1 MSNNVMRVFESKQF
15 GQLRTILKNDDVWF
29 VGKDVAKALGY
40 ANTKDALIYH
50 VHKEDK
56 CTLQRSQISTF
67 ENHIPKSIL
76 PVNFVAADIPNR
88 GLTIINESGLYALI
102 FGSKLEAAEEF
113 KHWVTHDVLPSIRKT
128 GGYIMGQEEMSD
140 IELLS
145 RAILVAQN
153 QIAQRDSRIAEM
165 EPVVDFAQRCLLA
178 EGAVT
183 TTSIAKNYGLSA
195 NKLNQLLKGL
205 GVQYKVGNQWV
216 LYSQYQDCGYTET
229 RRTPIQKK
237 NGEMVLVSE
246 TLWTP
251 KGIEFIDRML
261 QSVNVEKVSA

>member
-1 MSNNVMRVFESKQF
+1 MNNTMVKVFENEQF
-15 GQLRTILKNDDVWF
+15 GKVRAINIDGESWF
-29 VGKDVAKALGY
+29 IGKDVAVALGY
-40 ANTKDALIYH
+40 NDTDQALRRH
-50 VHKEDK
+50 VDKEDK
-56 CTLQRSQISTF
+56 LTR
-67 ENHIPKSIL
+67 
-76 PVNFVAADIPNR
+76 NFDGSGQKR
-88 GLTIINESGLYALI
+88 KMTTINESGLYSLVLS
-102 FGSKLEAAEEF
+102 SKLPTAKAF
-113 KHWVTHDVLPSIRKT
+113 KRWITSEVIPSIRKT

-140 IELLS
+140 IEILS
-145 RAILVAQN
+145 RAVLVAQN

-195 NKLNQLLKGL
+195 TKLNQLLKGL

-237 NGEMVLVSE
+237 DGEVVLVSE

-261 QSVNVEKVSA
+261 QSVNVKNVFA

>member
-1 MSNNVMRVFESKQF
+1 MSNSMVKVFENEQF
-15 GQLRTILKNDDVWF
+15 GKVRAINIDGESWF
-29 VGKDVAKALGY
+29 VGKDVAEALGY
-40 ANTKDALIYH
+40 NDTDQALRRH
-50 VHKEDK
+50 VDKEDK
-56 CTLQRSQISTF
+56 LTR
-67 ENHIPKSIL
+67 
-76 PVNFVAADIPNR
+76 NFNGSGQNR
-88 GLTIINESGLYALI
+88 KMTTINESGLYSLVLS
-102 FGSKLEAAEEF
+102 SKLPTAKAF
-113 KHWVTHDVLPSIRKT
+113 KRWITSEVIPSIRKT

-145 RAILVAQN
+145 RAMIVAQN

-195 NKLNQLLKGL
+195 TKLNQLLKGL

-237 NGEMVLVSE
+237 NGETVLVSE

-251 KGIEFIDRML
+251 KGIEFIDQML
-261 QSVNVEKVSA
+261 QTVNVEKVLA

>member
-1 MSNNVMRVFESKQF
+1 MNNSMVKVFENEQF
-15 GQLRTILKNDDVWF
+15 GKVRAINIDGESWF
-29 VGKDVAKALGY
+29 VGKDVAEALGY
-40 ANTKDALIYH
+40 NDTDQALRRH
-50 VHKEDK
+50 VDKEDK
-56 CTLQRSQISTF
+56 LTR
-67 ENHIPKSIL
+67 
-76 PVNFVAADIPNR
+76 NFNGSGQNR
-88 GLTIINESGLYALI
+88 KMTTINESGLYSLVLS
-102 FGSKLEAAEEF
+102 SKLPTAKAF
-113 KHWVTHDVLPSIRKT
+113 KRWITSEVIPSIRKT

-145 RAILVAQN
+145 RAMLVAQN

-183 TTSIAKNYGLSA
+183 TTSIAKNYGFSA
-195 NKLNQLLKGL
+195 TKLNQLLKGL

-237 NGEMVLVSE
+237 NGETVLVSE

-251 KGIEFIDRML
+251 KGIEFIDQML
-261 QSVNVEKVSA
+261 QTVNVKKVSA

>member
-1 MSNNVMRVFESKQF
+1 MNNSMVKVFESEQF
-15 GQLRTILKNDDVWF
+15 GQMRTLEVEQDVWF
-29 VGKDVAKALGY
+29 ATSDVCAALGIK
-40 ANTKDALIYH
+40 NPSQALSRLDDDE
-50 VHKEDK
+50 KMT
-56 CTLQRSQISTF
+56 TLISNEGAASGKSQLSF
-67 ENHIPKSIL
+67 
-76 PVNFVAADIPNR
+76 VNEP
-88 GLTIINESGLYALI
+88 GLYSLVL
-102 FGSKLEAAEEF
+102 GSRKKEAVEF
-113 KHWVTHDVLPSIRKT
+113 KRWITHDVVPSIRKT

-145 RAILVAQN
+145 RAVLVAQN

-195 NKLNQLLKGL
+195 TKLNQLLKGL

-237 NGEMVLVSE
+237 DGEVVLVSE
-246 TLWTP
+246 TLWTS
-251 KGIEFIDRML
+251 KGIEFIDQML
-261 QSVNVEKVSA
+261 QSVNISKA

>member
-1 MSNNVMRVFESKQF
+1 MNNSMVKVFENEQF
-15 GQLRTILKNDDVWF
+15 GKMRTLEVGQDVWF
-29 VGKDVAKALGY
+29 ATSDVCAALGIK
-40 ANTKDALIYH
+40 NPSQALSRLDDDE
-50 VHKEDK
+50 KMT
-56 CTLQRSQISTF
+56 TLILNEGAASGKSQLSF
-67 ENHIPKSIL
+67 
-76 PVNFVAADIPNR
+76 VNEP
-88 GLTIINESGLYALI
+88 GLYSLVL
-102 FGSKLEAAEEF
+102 GSRKKEAVEF
-113 KHWVTHDVLPSIRKT
+113 KRWVTHDVIPSIRKT

-145 RAILVAQN
+145 RAMLVAQN

-195 NKLNQLLKGL
+195 TKLNQLLKGL

-251 KGIEFIDRML
+251 KGIEFIDQML
-261 QSVNVEKVSA
+261 QTVNVEKVLA

>member
-1 MSNNVMRVFESKQF
+1 MNNSMVKVFENEQF
-15 GQLRTILKNDDVWF
+15 GKVRAINIDGESWF
-29 VGKDVAKALGY
+29 VGKDVAEALGY
-40 ANTKDALIYH
+40 NDTDQALRRH
-50 VHKEDK
+50 VDKEDK
-56 CTLQRSQISTF
+56 LTR
-67 ENHIPKSIL
+67 
-76 PVNFVAADIPNR
+76 NFNGSGQNR
-88 GLTIINESGLYALI
+88 KMTTINESGLYSLVLS
-102 FGSKLEAAEEF
+102 SKLPTAKAF
-113 KHWVTHDVLPSIRKT
+113 KRWITSEVIPSIRKT

-145 RAILVAQN
+145 RAMLVAQN

-183 TTSIAKNYGLSA
+183 TTSIAKNYGFSA
-195 NKLNQLLKGL
+195 TKLNQLLKGL

>member
-1 MSNNVMRVFESKQF
+1 MDNSMVRIFENEQF
-15 GQLRTILKNDDVWF
+15 GKMRTTVRDNVIWF
-29 VGKDVAKALGY
+29 VGKDVARALGY
-40 ANTKDALIYH
+40 EKPTDA
-50 VHKEDK
+50 VRKKVDEED
-56 CTLQRSQISTF
+56 
-67 ENHIPKSIL
+67 
-76 PVNFVAADIPNR
+76 R
-88 GLTIINESGLYALI
+88 GVSKIETPSGTQEMTIINESGLYSLVLS
-102 FGSKLEAAEEF
+102 SKLPTAKVF
-113 KHWVTHDVLPSIRKT
+113 KRWITSEVIPSIRTT

>member
-1 MSNNVMRVFESKQF
+1 MNNTMVKIFENEQF
-15 GQLRTILKNDDVWF
+15 GQMRTTVRDDTIWF
-29 VGKDVAKALGY
+29 VGKDVARALGY
-40 ANTKDALIYH
+40 EKPTDA
-50 VHKEDK
+50 VRKKVDED
-56 CTLQRSQISTF
+56 
-67 ENHIPKSIL
+67 
-76 PVNFVAADIPNR
+76 DR
-88 GLTIINESGLYALI
+88 GVSKIETPSGTQEMTIINESGLYSLVLS
-102 FGSKLEAAEEF
+102 SKLPTAKAF
-113 KHWVTHDVLPSIRKT
+113 KRWITSEVIPSIRKT

-145 RAILVAQN
+145 RAVLVAQN

-195 NKLNQLLKGL
+195 TKLNQLLKGL

-237 NGEMVLVSE
+237 DGEVVLVSE

-251 KGIEFIDRML
+251 KGIEFIDQML
-261 QSVNVEKVSA
+261 QSVNVSKA

>member
-1 MSNNVMRVFESKQF
+1 MNNTMVKVFENEQF
-15 GQLRTILKNDDVWF
+15 GQMRTTVRDDTIWF
-29 VGKDVAKALGY
+29 VGKDVARALGY
-40 ANTKDALIYH
+40 EKPTDA
-50 VHKEDK
+50 VRKKVDEED
-56 CTLQRSQISTF
+56 
-67 ENHIPKSIL
+67 
-76 PVNFVAADIPNR
+76 R
-88 GLTIINESGLYALI
+88 GVSKIETPSGAQEMTIINESGLYSLVLS
-102 FGSKLEAAEEF
+102 SKLPTAKAF
-113 KHWVTHDVLPSIRKT
+113 KRWITSEVIPSIRKT

-145 RAILVAQN
+145 RAVLVAQN

-195 NKLNQLLKGL
+195 IKLNQLLKGL

-237 NGEMVLVSE
+237 DGEVVLVSE

-251 KGIEFIDRML
+251 KGIEFIDQML
-261 QSVNVEKVSA
+261 QSVNISKA

>member
-1 MSNNVMRVFESKQF
+1 MNNSMVKVFESEQF
-15 GQLRTILKNDDVWF
+15 GKVRAINIDGESWF
-29 VGKDVAKALGY
+29 VGKDVAEALGY
-40 ANTKDALIYH
+40 NDTDQALRRH
-50 VHKEDK
+50 VDKEDK
-56 CTLQRSQISTF
+56 LTR
-67 ENHIPKSIL
+67 
-76 PVNFVAADIPNR
+76 NFNGSGQNR
-88 GLTIINESGLYALI
+88 KMTTINESGLYSLVLS
-102 FGSKLEAAEEF
+102 SKLPTAKAF
-113 KHWVTHDVLPSIRKT
+113 KRWITSEVIPSIRKT

-145 RAILVAQN
+145 RAMLVAQN

-195 NKLNQLLKGL
+195 TKLNQLLKGL

-237 NGEMVLVSE
+237 NGETVLVSE

-261 QSVNVEKVSA
+261 QTVNVEKVSV

>member
-1 MSNNVMRVFESKQF
+1 MNNTMVKVFENEQF
-15 GQLRTILKNDDVWF
+15 GQMRTTVRDDTIWF
-29 VGKDVAKALGY
+29 VGKDVARALGY
-40 ANTKDALIYH
+40 EKPTDA
-50 VHKEDK
+50 VRKKVDG
-56 CTLQRSQISTF
+56 
-67 ENHIPKSIL
+67 
-76 PVNFVAADIPNR
+76 DDR
-88 GLTIINESGLYALI
+88 GVSKIETPSGTQEMTIINESGLYSLVLS
-102 FGSKLEAAEEF
+102 SKLPTAKAF
-113 KHWVTHDVLPSIRKT
+113 KRWITSEVIPSIRKT

-145 RAILVAQN
+145 RAVLVAQN

-195 NKLNQLLKGL
+195 TKLNQLLKGL

-237 NGEMVLVSE
+237 DGEVVLVSE

-251 KGIEFIDRML
+251 KGIEFIDQML
-261 QSVNVEKVSA
+261 QSVNISKA

>member
-1 MSNNVMRVFESKQF
+1 MNNTMVKVFENEQF
-15 GQLRTILKNDDVWF
+15 GKVRAINIDGESWF
-29 VGKDVAKALGY
+29 IGKDVAVALGY
-40 ANTKDALIYH
+40 NDTDQALRRH
-50 VHKEDK
+50 VDKEDK
-56 CTLQRSQISTF
+56 LTR
-67 ENHIPKSIL
+67 
-76 PVNFVAADIPNR
+76 NFDGSGQKR
-88 GLTIINESGLYALI
+88 KMTTINESGLYSLVLS
-102 FGSKLEAAEEF
+102 SKLPTAKAF
-113 KHWVTHDVLPSIRKT
+113 KRWITSEVIPSIRKT

-145 RAILVAQN
+145 RAVLVAQN

-195 NKLNQLLKGL
+195 TKLNQLLKGL

-237 NGEMVLVSE
+237 DGEVVLVSE
-246 TLWTP
+246 TLWTS
-251 KGIEFIDRML
+251 KGIEFIDQML
-261 QSVNVEKVSA
+261 QSVNISKA

>member
-1 MSNNVMRVFESKQF
+1 MNNTMVKVFENEQF
-15 GQLRTILKNDDVWF
+15 GQMRTTVRDDTIWF
-29 VGKDVAKALGY
+29 VGKDVARALGY
-40 ANTKDALIYH
+40 EKPTDA
-50 VHKEDK
+50 VRKKVDED
-56 CTLQRSQISTF
+56 
-67 ENHIPKSIL
+67 
-76 PVNFVAADIPNR
+76 DR
-88 GLTIINESGLYALI
+88 GVSKIETPSGTQEMTIINESGLYSLVLS
-102 FGSKLEAAEEF
+102 SKLPTAKAF
-113 KHWVTHDVLPSIRKT
+113 KRWITSEVIPSIRKT

-145 RAILVAQN
+145 RAVLVAQN

-195 NKLNQLLKGL
+195 TKLNQLLKGL

-237 NGEMVLVSE
+237 DGEVVLVSE

-251 KGIEFIDRML
+251 KGIEFIDQML
-261 QSVNVEKVSA
+261 QSVNVLKA

>member
-1 MSNNVMRVFESKQF
+1 MNNTMVKVFENEQF
-15 GQLRTILKNDDVWF
+15 GKVRAINIDGESWF
-29 VGKDVAKALGY
+29 IGKDVAVALGY
-40 ANTKDALIYH
+40 NDTDQALRRH
-50 VHKEDK
+50 VDKEDK
-56 CTLQRSQISTF
+56 LTR
-67 ENHIPKSIL
+67 
-76 PVNFVAADIPNR
+76 NFDGSGQKR
-88 GLTIINESGLYALI
+88 KMTTINESGLYSLVLS
-102 FGSKLEAAEEF
+102 SKLPTAKAF
-113 KHWVTHDVLPSIRKT
+113 KRWITSEVIPSIRKT

-145 RAILVAQN
+145 RAVLVAQN

-195 NKLNQLLKGL
+195 TKLNQLLKGL

-237 NGEMVLVSE
+237 DGEVVLVSE

-251 KGIEFIDRML
+251 KGIEFIDQML
-261 QSVNVEKVSA
+261 QSVNISKA

>member
-1 MSNNVMRVFESKQF
+1 MNNSMVKVFENEQF
-15 GQLRTILKNDDVWF
+15 GKVRAINIDGESWF
-29 VGKDVAKALGY
+29 VGKDVAEALGY
-40 ANTKDALIYH
+40 NDTDQALRRH
-50 VHKEDK
+50 VDKEDK
-56 CTLQRSQISTF
+56 LTR
-67 ENHIPKSIL
+67 
-76 PVNFVAADIPNR
+76 NFNGSGQNR
-88 GLTIINESGLYALI
+88 KMTTINESGLYSLVLS
-102 FGSKLEAAEEF
+102 SKLPTAKAF
-113 KHWVTHDVLPSIRKT
+113 KRWITSEVIPSIRKT

-145 RAILVAQN
+145 RAMLVAQN

-195 NKLNQLLKGL
+195 TKLNQLLKGL

-251 KGIEFIDRML
+251 KGIEFIDQML
-261 QSVNVEKVSA
+261 QTVNVEKVLA

>member
-1 MSNNVMRVFESKQF
+1 MNNTMVKVFENEQF
-15 GQLRTILKNDDVWF
+15 GKVRAINIDGESWF
-29 VGKDVAKALGY
+29 IGKDVAVALGY
-40 ANTKDALIYH
+40 NDTDQALRRH
-50 VHKEDK
+50 VDKEDK
-56 CTLQRSQISTF
+56 LTR
-67 ENHIPKSIL
+67 
-76 PVNFVAADIPNR
+76 NFDGSGQKR
-88 GLTIINESGLYALI
+88 KMTTINESGLYSLVLS
-102 FGSKLEAAEEF
+102 SKLPTAKAF
-113 KHWVTHDVLPSIRKT
+113 KRWITSEVIPSIRKT

-140 IELLS
+140 IELLA
-145 RAILVAQN
+145 RAVLVAQN
-153 QIAQRDSRIAEM
+153 QIAQWDSRIAEM

-195 NKLNQLLKGL
+195 TKLNQLLKGL

-237 NGEMVLVSE
+237 DGEVVLVSE

-251 KGIEFIDRML
+251 KGIEFIDQML
-261 QSVNVEKVSA
+261 QSVNVSKA

>member
-1 MSNNVMRVFESKQF
+1 MNNSMVKIFENEQF
-15 GQLRTILKNDDVWF
+15 GKVRLVEINDEPWF
-29 VGKDVAKALGY
+29 VLKDVCKAFGETNY
-40 ANTKDALIYH
+40 RRVASKI
-50 VHKEDK
+50 EDYEK
-56 CTLQRSQISTF
+56 GVSQIDT
-67 ENHIPKSIL
+67 PG
-76 PVNFVAADIPNR
+76 
-88 GLTIINESGLYALI
+88 GLQNMTIINESGLYSALFQMQPAKARNVSDAYI
-102 FGSKLEAAEEF
+102 SERQEQLRMF
-113 KHWVTHDVLPSIRKT
+113 KRWVTHDVLPSIRKT

-145 RAILVAQN
+145 RAVLVAQN

-178 EGAVT
+178 KGAVT
-183 TTSIAKNYGLSA
+183 TTSVAKNYGLSA

-237 NGEMVLVSE
+237 DGEVVLVSE
-246 TLWTP
+246 TLWTS
-251 KGIEFIDRML
+251 KGIEFIDQML
-261 QSVNVEKVSA
+261 QSVNISKT

>member
-1 MSNNVMRVFESKQF
+1 MNNTMVKVFENEQF
-15 GQLRTILKNDDVWF
+15 GKVRAINIDGESWF
-29 VGKDVAKALGY
+29 IGKDVAVALGY
-40 ANTKDALIYH
+40 NDTDQALRRH
-50 VHKEDK
+50 VDKEDK
-56 CTLQRSQISTF
+56 LTR
-67 ENHIPKSIL
+67 
-76 PVNFVAADIPNR
+76 NFDGSGQKR
-88 GLTIINESGLYALI
+88 KMTTINESGLYSLVLS
-102 FGSKLEAAEEF
+102 SKLPTAKAF
-113 KHWVTHDVLPSIRKT
+113 KRWITSEVIPSIRKT

-145 RAILVAQN
+145 RAVLVAQN

-195 NKLNQLLKGL
+195 TKLNQLLKGL

-237 NGEMVLVSE
+237 DGEVVLVSE

-261 QSVNVEKVSA
+261 QSVNVKNVFA

>member
-1 MSNNVMRVFESKQF
+1 MNNSMVKVFENEQF
-15 GQLRTILKNDDVWF
+15 GKVRAINIDGESWF
-29 VGKDVAKALGY
+29 VGKDVAEALGY
-40 ANTKDALIYH
+40 NDTYQALRRH
-50 VHKEDK
+50 VDKEDK
-56 CTLQRSQISTF
+56 LTR
-67 ENHIPKSIL
+67 
-76 PVNFVAADIPNR
+76 NFNGSGQNR
-88 GLTIINESGLYALI
+88 KMTTINESGLYSLVLS
-102 FGSKLEAAEEF
+102 SKLPTAKAF
-113 KHWVTHDVLPSIRKT
+113 KRWITSEVIPSIRKT

-145 RAILVAQN
+145 RAMLVAQN

-183 TTSIAKNYGLSA
+183 TTSIAKNYGFSA
-195 NKLNQLLKGL
+195 TKLNQLLKGL

>member
-1 MSNNVMRVFESKQF
+1 MNNTMIKVFENEQF
-15 GQLRTILKNDDVWF
+15 GQMRILEVGQDVWF
-29 VGKDVAKALGY
+29 ATSDVCAALGIK
-40 ANTKDALIYH
+40 NPSQALSRLDDDE
-50 VHKEDK
+50 KMT
-56 CTLQRSQISTF
+56 TLISNEGAASGKSQLSF
-67 ENHIPKSIL
+67 
-76 PVNFVAADIPNR
+76 VNEP
-88 GLTIINESGLYALI
+88 GLYSLVL
-102 FGSKLEAAEEF
+102 GSRKKEAVEF
-113 KHWVTHDVLPSIRKT
+113 KRWITHDVVPSIRTT
-128 GGYIMGQEEMSD
+128 GGYIMGQEGMSD

-145 RAILVAQN
+145 RAVLVAQN

-178 EGAVT
+178 KGAVT

-195 NKLNQLLKGL
+195 TKLNQLLKGL

-237 NGEMVLVSE
+237 DGEVVLVSE

-261 QSVNVEKVSA
+261 QSVNVKNVFA

>member
-1 MSNNVMRVFESKQF
+1 MNNTMVKVFENEQF
-15 GQLRTILKNDDVWF
+15 GQMRTTVRDDTIWF
-29 VGKDVAKALGY
+29 VGKDVARALGY
-40 ANTKDALIYH
+40 EKPTDA
-50 VHKEDK
+50 VRKKVDED
-56 CTLQRSQISTF
+56 
-67 ENHIPKSIL
+67 
-76 PVNFVAADIPNR
+76 DR
-88 GLTIINESGLYALI
+88 GVSKIETPSGTQEMTIINESGLYSLVLS
-102 FGSKLEAAEEF
+102 SKLPTAKAF
-113 KHWVTHDVLPSIRKT
+113 KRWITSEVIPSIRKT

-145 RAILVAQN
+145 RAVLVAQN

-195 NKLNQLLKGL
+195 TKLNQLLKGL

-237 NGEMVLVSE
+237 DGEVVLVSE

-251 KGIEFIDRML
+251 KGIEFIDQML
-261 QSVNVEKVSA
+261 QSVNISKA

>member
-1 MSNNVMRVFESKQF
+1 MNNTMVKVFENEQF
-15 GQLRTILKNDDVWF
+15 GKVRAINIDGESWF
-29 VGKDVAKALGY
+29 IGKDVAVALGY
-40 ANTKDALIYH
+40 NDTDQALRRH
-50 VHKEDK
+50 VDKEDK
-56 CTLQRSQISTF
+56 LTR
-67 ENHIPKSIL
+67 
-76 PVNFVAADIPNR
+76 NFDGSGQKR
-88 GLTIINESGLYALI
+88 KMTTINESGLYSLVLS
-102 FGSKLEAAEEF
+102 SKLPTAKAF
-113 KHWVTHDVLPSIRKT
+113 KRWITSEVIPSIRKT

-145 RAILVAQN
+145 RAVLVAQN

-195 NKLNQLLKGL
+195 TKLNQLLKGL
-205 GVQYKVGNQWV
+205 DVQYKVGNQWV

-237 NGEMVLVSE
+237 DGEVVLVSE

-251 KGIEFIDRML
+251 KGIEFIDQML
-261 QSVNVEKVSA
+261 QSVNISKA

>member
-1 MSNNVMRVFESKQF
+1 MDNSMVRIFENEQF
-15 GQLRTILKNDDVWF
+15 GKMRTTVRDNVIWF
-29 VGKDVAKALGY
+29 VGKDVARALGY
-40 ANTKDALIYH
+40 EKPTDA
-50 VHKEDK
+50 VRKKVDEED
-56 CTLQRSQISTF
+56 
-67 ENHIPKSIL
+67 
-76 PVNFVAADIPNR
+76 R
-88 GLTIINESGLYALI
+88 GVSKIETPSGTQEMTIINESGLYSLVLS
-102 FGSKLEAAEEF
+102 SKLPTAKVF
-113 KHWVTHDVLPSIRKT
+113 KRWITSEVIPSIRTT

-145 RAILVAQN
+145 RAMLVAQN
-153 QIAQRDSRIAEM
+153 QIAQRDNRIAEM

>member
-1 MSNNVMRVFESKQF
+1 MNNTMVKVFENEQF
-15 GQLRTILKNDDVWF
+15 GKVRAINIDGESWF
-29 VGKDVAKALGY
+29 IGKDVAVALGY
-40 ANTKDALIYH
+40 NDTDQALRRH
-50 VHKEDK
+50 VDKEDK
-56 CTLQRSQISTF
+56 LTR
-67 ENHIPKSIL
+67 
-76 PVNFVAADIPNR
+76 NFDGSGQKR
-88 GLTIINESGLYALI
+88 KMTTINESGLYSLVLS
-102 FGSKLEAAEEF
+102 SKLPTAKAF
-113 KHWVTHDVLPSIRKT
+113 KRWITSEVIPSIRKT

-145 RAILVAQN
+145 RAVLVAQN

-195 NKLNQLLKGL
+195 TKLNQLLKGL

-237 NGEMVLVSE
+237 DGEVVLVSE

-251 KGIEFIDRML
+251 KGIEFIDQML
-261 QSVNVEKVSA
+261 QSVNVSKA

>member
-1 MSNNVMRVFESKQF
+1 MNNTMVKVFENEQF
-15 GQLRTILKNDDVWF
+15 GQMRTTVRDDTIWF
-29 VGKDVAKALGY
+29 VGKDVARALGY
-40 ANTKDALIYH
+40 EKPTDA
-50 VHKEDK
+50 VRKKVDEED
-56 CTLQRSQISTF
+56 
-67 ENHIPKSIL
+67 
-76 PVNFVAADIPNR
+76 R
-88 GLTIINESGLYALI
+88 GVSKIETPSGTQEMTIINESGLYSLVLS
-102 FGSKLEAAEEF
+102 SKLPTAKAF
-113 KHWVTHDVLPSIRKT
+113 KRWITSEVIPSIRKT

-145 RAILVAQN
+145 RAVLVAQN

-195 NKLNQLLKGL
+195 TKLNQLLKGL

-237 NGEMVLVSE
+237 DGEVVLVSE

-261 QSVNVEKVSA
+261 QSVNVKNVFA

>member
-1 MSNNVMRVFESKQF
+1 MNNTMVKVFENEQF
-15 GQLRTILKNDDVWF
+15 GQMRTTVRDDTIWF
-29 VGKDVAKALGY
+29 VGKDVARALGY
-40 ANTKDALIYH
+40 EKPTDA
-50 VHKEDK
+50 VRKKVDEED
-56 CTLQRSQISTF
+56 
-67 ENHIPKSIL
+67 
-76 PVNFVAADIPNR
+76 R
-88 GLTIINESGLYALI
+88 GVSKIETPSGIQEMTIINESGLYSLVLS
-102 FGSKLEAAEEF
+102 SKLPTAKAF
-113 KHWVTHDVLPSIRKT
+113 KRWITSEVIPSIRKT

-145 RAILVAQN
+145 RAVLVAQN

-195 NKLNQLLKGL
+195 TKLNQLLKGL

-237 NGEMVLVSE
+237 DGEVVLVSE
-246 TLWTP
+246 TLWTS
-251 KGIEFIDRML
+251 KGIEFIDQML
-261 QSVNVEKVSA
+261 QSVNISKA

>member
-1 MSNNVMRVFESKQF
+1 MNNTMVKVFENEQF
-15 GQLRTILKNDDVWF
+15 GQMRTLEVGQDVWF
-29 VGKDVAKALGY
+29 ATSDVCAALGIK
-40 ANTKDALIYH
+40 NPSQALSRLDDDE
-50 VHKEDK
+50 KMT
-56 CTLQRSQISTF
+56 TLISNEGAASGKSQLSF
-67 ENHIPKSIL
+67 
-76 PVNFVAADIPNR
+76 VNEP
-88 GLTIINESGLYALI
+88 GLYSLVL
-102 FGSKLEAAEEF
+102 GSRKKEAVEF
-113 KHWVTHDVLPSIRKT
+113 KRWITHDVVPSIRKT

-145 RAILVAQN
+145 RAVLVAQN

-195 NKLNQLLKGL
+195 TKLNQLLKGL

-237 NGEMVLVSE
+237 DGEVVLVSE

-251 KGIEFIDRML
+251 KGIEFIDQIL
-261 QSVNVEKVSA
+261 QSVNISKA

>member
-1 MSNNVMRVFESKQF
+1 MDNSMVRIFENEQF
-15 GQLRTILKNDDVWF
+15 GKMRTLKMGQDVWF
-29 VGKDVAKALGY
+29 ATSDVCAALGIK
-40 ANTKDALIYH
+40 NPSQTLSRLDDDEKMTTLILNEGA
-50 VHKEDK
+50 VSGK
-56 CTLQRSQISTF
+56 SQLS
-67 ENHIPKSIL
+67 
-76 PVNFVAADIPNR
+76 FV
-88 GLTIINESGLYALI
+88 NESGLYSLVL
-102 FGSKLEAAEEF
+102 GSRKKEAVEF
-113 KHWVTHDVLPSIRKT
+113 KRWVTHDVLPSIRKT

-237 NGEMVLVSE
+237 NGEVVLISE

>member
-1 MSNNVMRVFESKQF
+1 MNNSMVKVFENEQF
-15 GQLRTILKNDDVWF
+15 GKMRTLEVGQDVWF
-29 VGKDVAKALGY
+29 ATSDVCAALGIK
-40 ANTKDALIYH
+40 NPSQALSRLDDDE
-50 VHKEDK
+50 KMT
-56 CTLQRSQISTF
+56 TLILNEGAASGKSQLSF
-67 ENHIPKSIL
+67 
-76 PVNFVAADIPNR
+76 VNEP
-88 GLTIINESGLYALI
+88 GLYSLVL
-102 FGSKLEAAEEF
+102 GSRKKEAIEF
-113 KHWVTHDVLPSIRKT
+113 KRWVTHDVIPSIRKT

-145 RAILVAQN
+145 RAMLVAQN

-183 TTSIAKNYGLSA
+183 TTSIAKNYGFSA
-195 NKLNQLLKGL
+195 TKLNQLLKGL

-251 KGIEFIDRML
+251 KGIEFIDQML
-261 QSVNVEKVSA
+261 QTVNVEKVLA

>member
-1 MSNNVMRVFESKQF
+1 MNNTMVKVFENEQF
-15 GQLRTILKNDDVWF
+15 GKVRAINIDGESWF
-29 VGKDVAKALGY
+29 IGKDVAVALGY
-40 ANTKDALIYH
+40 NDTDQALRRH
-50 VHKEDK
+50 VDKEDK
-56 CTLQRSQISTF
+56 LIR
-67 ENHIPKSIL
+67 
-76 PVNFVAADIPNR
+76 NFDGSGQKR
-88 GLTIINESGLYALI
+88 KMTTINESGLYSLVLS
-102 FGSKLEAAEEF
+102 SKLPTAKAF
-113 KHWVTHDVLPSIRKT
+113 KRWITSEVIPSIRKT

-145 RAILVAQN
+145 RAVLVAQN

-195 NKLNQLLKGL
+195 TKLNQLLKGL

-237 NGEMVLVSE
+237 DGEVVLVSE
-246 TLWTP
+246 TLWTS
-251 KGIEFIDRML
+251 KGIEFIDQML
-261 QSVNVEKVSA
+261 QSVNISKA

>member
-1 MSNNVMRVFESKQF
+1 MNNSMVKVFENEQF
-15 GQLRTILKNDDVWF
+15 GKMRTTTRDNTIWF
-29 VGKDVAKALGY
+29 VGKDVARALGY
-40 ANTKDALIYH
+40 EKPTDA
-50 VHKEDK
+50 VRKKVDEED
-56 CTLQRSQISTF
+56 
-67 ENHIPKSIL
+67 
-76 PVNFVAADIPNR
+76 R
-88 GLTIINESGLYALI
+88 GVSKIETPSGTQEMTIINESGLYSLVLS
-102 FGSKLEAAEEF
+102 SKLPTAKAF
-113 KHWVTHDVLPSIRKT
+113 KRWITSEVIPSIRKT

-145 RAILVAQN
+145 RAMLVAQN

-195 NKLNQLLKGL
+195 TKLNQLLKGL

-251 KGIEFIDRML
+251 KGIEFIDQML
-261 QSVNVEKVSA
+261 QTVNVKKVSA

>member
-1 MSNNVMRVFESKQF
+1 MNNSMVKVFENEQF
-15 GQLRTILKNDDVWF
+15 GKMRTLEVGQDVWF
-29 VGKDVAKALGY
+29 ATSDVCAALGIK
-40 ANTKDALIYH
+40 NPSQALSRLDDDE
-50 VHKEDK
+50 KMT
-56 CTLQRSQISTF
+56 TLILNEGAASGKSQLSF
-67 ENHIPKSIL
+67 
-76 PVNFVAADIPNR
+76 VNEP
-88 GLTIINESGLYALI
+88 GLYSLVL
-102 FGSKLEAAEEF
+102 GSRKKEAIEF
-113 KHWVTHDVLPSIRKT
+113 KRWVTHDVIPSIRKT

-145 RAILVAQN
+145 RAMLVAQN

-195 NKLNQLLKGL
+195 TKLNQLLKGL

-237 NGEMVLVSE
+237 NGETVLVSE

-251 KGIEFIDRML
+251 KGIEFIDQML
-261 QSVNVEKVSA
+261 QTVNVEKVLA

>member
-1 MSNNVMRVFESKQF
+1 MNNSMVKVFENEQF
-15 GQLRTILKNDDVWF
+15 GKVRAINIDGESWF
-29 VGKDVAKALGY
+29 VGKDVAEALGY
-40 ANTKDALIYH
+40 NDTDQALRRH
-50 VHKEDK
+50 VDKEDK
-56 CTLQRSQISTF
+56 LTR
-67 ENHIPKSIL
+67 
-76 PVNFVAADIPNR
+76 NFNGSGQNR
-88 GLTIINESGLYALI
+88 KMTTINESGLYSLVLS
-102 FGSKLEAAEEF
+102 SKLPTAKAF
-113 KHWVTHDVLPSIRKT
+113 KRWITSEVIPSIRKT

-145 RAILVAQN
+145 RAMLVAQN

-195 NKLNQLLKGL
+195 TKLNQLLKGL

-251 KGIEFIDRML
+251 KGIEFIDQML
-261 QSVNVEKVSA
+261 QTVNVEKVSV

>member
-1 MSNNVMRVFESKQF
+1 MNNTMVKVFENEQF
-15 GQLRTILKNDDVWF
+15 GKVRAINIDGESWF
-29 VGKDVAKALGY
+29 IGKDVAVALGY
-40 ANTKDALIYH
+40 NDTDQALRRH
-50 VHKEDK
+50 VDKEDK
-56 CTLQRSQISTF
+56 LTR
-67 ENHIPKSIL
+67 
-76 PVNFVAADIPNR
+76 NFDGSGQKR
-88 GLTIINESGLYALI
+88 KMTTINESGLYSLVLS
-102 FGSKLEAAEEF
+102 SKLPTAKAF
-113 KHWVTHDVLPSIRKT
+113 KRWITSEVIPSIRKT

-145 RAILVAQN
+145 RAVLVAQN

-195 NKLNQLLKGL
+195 IKLNQLLKGL

-237 NGEMVLVSE
+237 DGEVVLVSE
-246 TLWTP
+246 TLWTS
-251 KGIEFIDRML
+251 KGIEFIDQML
-261 QSVNVEKVSA
+261 QSVNISKA

>member
-1 MSNNVMRVFESKQF
+1 MNTTMVKVFENEQF
-15 GQLRTILKNDDVWF
+15 GKVRAINIDGESWF
-29 VGKDVAKALGY
+29 IGKDVAVALGY
-40 ANTKDALIYH
+40 NDTDQALRRH
-50 VHKEDK
+50 VDKEDK
-56 CTLQRSQISTF
+56 LTR
-67 ENHIPKSIL
+67 
-76 PVNFVAADIPNR
+76 NFDGSGQKR
-88 GLTIINESGLYALI
+88 KMTTINESGLYSLVLS
-102 FGSKLEAAEEF
+102 SKLPTAKAF
-113 KHWVTHDVLPSIRKT
+113 KRWITSEVIPSIRKT

-145 RAILVAQN
+145 RAVLVAQN

-195 NKLNQLLKGL
+195 TKLNQLLKGL

-216 LYSQYQDCGYTET
+216 LYGQYQDCGYTET

-237 NGEMVLVSE
+237 DGEVVLVSE
-246 TLWTP
+246 TLWTS
-251 KGIEFIDRML
+251 KGIEFIDQML
-261 QSVNVEKVSA
+261 QSVNISKA